1 VWDAIQ
7 ESNRLRLKSDTLQQ
21 QHSEA
26 MVEDKEMSKKIEILK
41 DELVEKENTIMNLRK
56 KNTMTREEIK
66 EELGKI
72 TKGQEKKL
80 DDQTAM
86 IKQQNETIDVLR
98 NDQTEMI
105 KQQKDQMASAKE
117 HSEKIDFLA
126 EALMK
131 VLSSREKK

>member
-1 VWDAIQ
+1 MAMI
-7 ESNRLRLKSDTLQQ
+7 KQQ
-21 QHSEA
+21 NET
-26 MVEDKEMSKKIEILK
+26 IE
-41 DELVEKENTIMNLRK
+41 VLRK
-56 KNTMTREEIK
+56 
-66 EELGKI
+66 
-72 TKGQEKKL
+72 
-80 DDQTAM
+80 DQTAM
-86 IKQQNETIDVLR
+86 IKQQNEAIDVLR